1 LDVFQLQTELLECIR
16 AEIKKRGPQSFA
28 WFMAQA
34 LYHPEHGY
42 YSTDRAAIGRRGD
55 YFTNVSVGPLFG
67 ELLAAQFAEI
77 WEGLGKID
85 NFLILEQGAHHGQF
99 ARDVLESTQRR
110 SPEFFSGLRYQ
121 IVEPFSALQDRQSRA
136 LKEFGDRVLWRRSLD
151 ELEPFVGI
159 HFSNELLDAMPV
171 NLHGKLVGLD
181 GDKLV
186 FVEGPGG
193 TPMNQAMLD
202 WIDCLSTKLQ
212 RGFVIAVD
220 YGFSRAEFRE
230 VLQVRAKH
238 RALDSPFD
246 EVGEADITAHV
257 NWTDLAERAEANG
270 LRVAGFTDQH
280 HFLTGIISEFVRGG
294 SPEPPANASPT
305 RTDWGQSPLPSDSKT
320 KRALQTLLHPEML
333 GRSFQV
339 LALENDVDLARPLS
353 GFKFARNPCQALG
366 L

>member
-1 LDVFQLQTELLECIR
+1 MIR
-16 AEIKKRGPQSFA
+16 EEIRSRGPQSFA

-42 YSTDRAAIGRRGD
+42 YSTDRAAIGLRGD

-77 WEGLGKID
+77 WERLGRVD

-99 ARDVLESTQRR
+99 ARDVLESARRR

-121 IVEPFSALQDRQSRA
+121 IVEPFSALQDRQSQG
-136 LKEFGDRVLWRRSLD
+136 LKEFGDRVLWRESLD
-151 ELEPFVGI
+151 ELEPFVGV

-171 NLHGKLVGLD
+171 NLHGKLVGLE

-186 FVEGPGG
+186 FVERPGG

-202 WIDCLSTKLQ
+202 WIDCLSTKLE

-246 EVGEADITAHV
+246 EIGEADITAHV

-280 HFLTGIISEFVRGG
+280 HFLTGIISEFGRAD
-294 SPEPPANASPT
+294 SPEPPANASPA

-339 LALENDVDLARPLS
+339 LALAKDVDLAEPLS
-353 GFKFARNPCQALG
+353 GFKFARNSCQALG
-366 L
+366 LWVCNARVST